1 MIGFIGVL
9 GIAALGFA
17 SVFAT
22 VYGIVL
28 SFQRH
33 PLYGFA
39 SLFFT
44 PFAFVVGITKIVGG
58 KNLLE
63 TNKDI
68 AA

>member
-9 GIAALGFA
+9 GVAAIGFA
-17 SVFAT
+17 TFFAT
-22 VYGIVL
+22 IYGIVL

-33 PLYGFA
+33 PLYGLA
-39 SLFFT
+39 SLVVS
-44 PFAFVVGITKIVGG
+44 PFAFVVGTVKIFSG

-63 TNKDI
+63 GGKDI